1 MSDILFVATL
11 GILLTLLLSWAFR
24 HLPEE
29 RWQMLAVVP
38 TLKNVDNH
46 WQGTNLTY
54 YGFFLATSQ
63 LLSLTLLVVLLGA
76 MHVSLFALML
86 VVLIILSVCMPA
98 ARLVAMAVEKKRHT
112 FTIGG
117 ASCIGILIAPWT
129 VMGVQQLL
137 LEQGAFLPTMPV
149 LAALSIAYTLGEGL
163 GRLGC
168 ISFGCCYGKPLT
180 DCHPLVQR
188 LFARYHFVFHGATK
202 KAAYEGQLAGT
213 QLVPVQAITCVLYCC
228 GALIGS
234 LLFLDGHF
242 TVALL
247 LTIVLTQMWRI
258 LSETLRAD
266 FRGFG
271 RITAYQKMGMLSVAV
286 MTLSTLL
293 LPSSNYIDPQIIH
306 GLGVLWDPSV
316 ILGMQVL
323 WLVFFFVFG
332 RSTVTT
338 ATVSF
343 DLIRK
348 HI

>member
-1 MSDILFVATL
+1 MV
-11 GILLTLLLSWAFR
+11 
-24 HLPEE
+24 
-29 RWQMLAVVP
+29 
-38 TLKNVDNH
+38 
-46 WQGTNLTY
+46 
-54 YGFFLATSQ
+54 
-63 LLSLTLLVVLLGA
+63 
-76 MHVSLFALML
+76 
-86 VVLIILSVCMPA
+86 
-98 ARLVAMAVEKKRHT
+98 VEKKRHT

-137 LEQGAFLPTMPV
+137 VEQGAFLPTMPV

-168 ISFGCCYGKPLT
+168 ISFGCCYGKPLAA
-180 DCHPLVQR
+180 CHPLVQR

-202 KAAYEGQLAGT
+202 KAAYEGQLAGA

-228 GALIGS
+228 GALVGS
-234 LLFLDGHF
+234 LLFLDGQF
-242 TVALL
+242 TAALL
-247 LTIVLTQMWRI
+247 LTIVLTQLWRI

-271 RITAYQKMGMLSVAV
+271 RITAYQKMGMLSATA
-286 MTLSTLL
+286 MTLATLF
-293 LPSSNYIDPQIIH
+293 LPSSDYIDPQIIN
-306 GLGVLWDPSV
+306 GLAVLWDPSL
-316 ILGMQVL
+316 ILAMQLL
-323 WLVFFFVFG
+323 WLIFFFVFG

>member
-1 MSDILFVATL
+1 MIDLLFVAAL
-11 GILLTLLLSWAFR
+11 GLLLALLLSWAFR

-38 TLKNVDNH
+38 TLKNRDNH

-63 LLSLTLLVVLLGA
+63 LLSLVLLVVLLGA
-76 MHVSLFALML
+76 MHASLFGLML
-86 VVLIILSVCMPA
+86 VVLIILSACLPA
-98 ARLVAMAVEKKRHT
+98 ARLVAMYVEKKRHT
-112 FTIGG
+112 FTVGG

-129 VMGVQQLL
+129 VIGVQQLL
-137 LEQGAFLPTMPV
+137 LDQGAFLPTMPV

-168 ISFGCCYGKPLT
+168 ISFGCCYGKPLAA
-180 DCHPLVQR
+180 CHPLVRR
-188 LFARYHFVFHGATK
+188 LFARYYFVFRGATK
-202 KAAYEGQLAGT
+202 KAAYEGQLAGER
-213 QLVPVQAITCVLYCC
+213 LVPVQAITCVLYCC
-228 GALIGS
+228 GALVGS

-242 TVALL
+242 TAALL
-247 LTIVLTQMWRI
+247 LTIGLTQLWRI

-271 RITAYQKMGMLSVAV
+271 RITAYQKMGMISVVAMV
-286 MTLSTLL
+286 LATLL
-293 LPSSNYIDPQIIH
+293 LPSSDYIDPNVVT
-306 GLGVLWDPSV
+306 GLGVLWNPSL
-316 ILGMQVL
+316 ILAMQVL
-323 WLVFFFVFG
+323 WLVFFLVFG

-343 DLIRK
+343 DLIHK